1 MDTNFEQRIK
11 LAEWTARLS
20 GQETSKLNIGVEILK
35 YERKIA
41 VYKDSLEG
49 LEKEI
54 VKSKD
59 EIAKMKG
66 GE

>member
-1 MDTNFEQRIK
+1 MDTSFEKRIK
-11 LAEWTARLS
+11 LAEWEARLS
-20 GQETSKLNIGVEILK
+20 GQEHSKLRIGVEILK
-35 YERKIA
+35 YQRKIG
-41 VYKDSLEG
+41 VYESSLAD

-54 VKSKD
+54 VKSRA